1 MNNNRKGFTLME
13 LLVVIVIVSVVGV
26 SASISFNNINDSTA
40 EIELENKYMEIQR
53 AATLYLD
60 LHNSSL
66 ETFIEN
72 REMYMKL
79 YVLKEQNYITN
90 DLENPVTGDNISVD
104 YYVKTYIP
112 SDNSKVDTCI
122 LEIKSDGTEKCIAN
136 SNGKKCGCCDL
147 EISNNNPQCK

>member
-104 YYVKTYIP
+104 YYVKAYIP

-122 LEIKSDGTEKCIAN
+122 LEINSNGIETCLAN
-136 SNGKKCGCCDL
+136 SNGKKCGSCDL
-147 EISNNNPQCK
+147 RISNINPQCK